1 MEAYAVYRRDAL
13 ITGPLSLLMAI
24 FIMITMQSE
33 ASWLY
38 DKMMQFKPLLY
49 GSVGLFVI
57 AGIALLLPSQ
67 KGKGMPRLAVVSI
80 ILQYFLASYVYGR
93 SHLPYVVYP
102 NVTIENG
109 FTHPDAFHS
118 LFIVYIVGFAI
129 LFPGFFYFW
138 RLFMKDNK
146 EYSKKKPY

>member
-49 GSVGLFVI
+49 GSVGLFVV

-67 KGKGMPRLAVVSI
+67 K
-80 ILQYFLASYVYGR
+80 
-93 SHLPYVVYP
+93 
-102 NVTIENG
+102 E
-109 FTHPDAFHS
+109 
-118 LFIVYIVGFAI
+118 
-129 LFPGFFYFW
+129 
-138 RLFMKDNK
+138 K
-146 EYSKKKPY
+146 ECLV